1 MFDEIRNRISAA
13 DGRKHSAGMQAL
25 SFLFCL
31 DSVAGKV
38 ARALPLKH
46 RGRAV
51 TRTTTN
57 KAAADRRT
65 RTMRAACSHERACH
79 SLASARHPQMRGPPK
94 RRTTTGWLDP
104 LLLFPTAGTPPAER
118 SGQNLSG
125 PKRAARIIIVA
136 RLNCRCCAIATR
148 LRNRDS
154 SAGLLVG
161 AGYSYASVDGAGA
174 SGVRSG

>member
-1 MFDEIRNRISAA
+1 MFDEIRNGGSVRPMDESI
-13 DGRKHSAGMQAL
+13 
-25 SFLFCL
+25 LFCL